1 MLLNATFSV
10 IFKHCAFMVIVLI
23 LCFLNTASLIGSISI
38 EPHSLYQKRKARNF
52 DNYKKAANGLLQFC
66 IQLQL
71 TVMPMHVQQFKKFPP
86 TLKQC

>member
-1 MLLNATFSV
+1 
-10 IFKHCAFMVIVLI
+10 MVTVLI

-71 TVMPMHVQQFKKFPP
+71 PNSNANARAAVQEVPTYFKTVVL
-86 TLKQC
+86 TS